1 MSGVISTSSFAAAVA
16 PTMVNWFGMGYKDKP
31 ATYERIFNMLG
42 SEKAVE
48 RDVLASGL
56 GMMIAGTE
64 GEAVSYDDMKQGY
77 AKDYL
82 HTHYR
87 LGCIITSDLI
97 EDGNGLQV
105 AEQRAKELGRSYAVT
120 RNFVSSNVLN
130 RAFNSTYTGGDGKE
144 LCATDHESRAG
155 TFSNEL
161 ATAADLSEAAL
172 EQVDLEMSDIRNDRG
187 LRIDIAPTSLIVPRA
202 LRFEAHRILNST
214 LQPFTADNTANAL
227 KDMNVYSG
235 GIVVWDYLTD
245 ADAFFVLTSENPGN
259 GLKMF
264 TRKNLT
270 LTNDTHFD
278 TDNVKFKGHAR
289 FSVGWTDPRGI
300 YGSPGA

>member
-1 MSGVISTSSFAAAVA
+1 
-16 PTMVNWFGMGYKDKP
+16 
-31 ATYERIFNMLG
+31 
-42 SEKAVE
+42 
-48 RDVLASGL
+48 
-56 GMMIAGTE
+56 
-64 GEAVSYDDMKQGY
+64 
-77 AKDYL
+77 
-82 HTHYR
+82 
-87 LGCIITSDLI
+87 
-97 EDGNGLQV
+97 
-105 AEQRAKELGRSYAVT
+105 
-120 RNFVSSNVLN
+120 
-130 RAFNSTYTGGDGKE
+130 
-144 LCATDHESRAG
+144 
-155 TFSNEL
+155 
-161 ATAADLSEAAL
+161 
-172 EQVDLEMSDIRNDRG
+172 MSDIRNDRG

-300 YGSPGA
+300 FGSPGA